1 MERIK
6 VVACGGA
13 RVREADLALRLEG
26 REPDVQLH
34 LAGIGS
40 EAAARVP
47 DALVDALEIAAYAWA
62 ADLAIARP
70 RVSGASSSS
79 RRTVR
84 LVVPVRAPA
93 LFARAEVRE
102 ALRELLGFVT
112 DDDFEI
118 EPVEAK
124 HALPLER
131 RVDRDGGTS
140 LEERTPLDEVVLFSG
155 GNDSTAGALEAM
167 AHAREGVALVT
178 HDLAPRTA
186 ARLASLVERLR
197 GHARP
202 GLAVAHVSAWLQ
214 PRAGLVRERSQGTRA
229 FVWAVLAAI
238 VAHARGARRVSFY
251 ENGVVAFGLPVSAL
265 ALGAHARSPGSS
277 RTAHPRTLLLQ
288 ERLLAALGTPATID
302 DPFLFRTKAEVVGVL
317 RDRGALDLLEHT
329 LSCSRYARGLYAARH
344 CGLCAACIDRRL
356 STLAAGAQ
364 EHDPVAGYETDP
376 LIGARPP
383 GPSRAL
389 AEAYVR
395 ASVELGELGDLGGLG
410 GGSGGDFFARH
421 PDAAEALRLVAAHAR
436 RSVADVAADIVSL
449 HHRHAEEVSSVLDEG
464 IRRHARALRT
474 GRLPKSCL
482 LRVSVPSSAAAPA
495 PAPAAVPSTTPR
507 ERSTRPRAAR
517 APIRIL
523 HLSDFHF
530 SERRGWDQDPVVAAL
545 ARDVSALRRG
555 GAIDLVAITGDL
567 ADRGAPAEYERA
579 RRWLEE
585 ALLPAAGVS
594 VDRLAIVPGNHDV
607 DRGAVNRMVHAL
619 QRDLLR
625 GESEDAIAEV
635 LADPSQRAALLS
647 RHAAFGRFVDALG
660 VPRGEGAPWWSKTF
674 ELQGRRVHVA
684 GLDTAWVSSNDEDK
698 GRLLVSRYQAH
709 AALRD
714 VERAD
719 VAIAL
724 MHHPWDDLAE
734 FDAREVREAVLRRC
748 RLVLRG
754 HLHQAEGRAIHR
766 PDLAALELACGACYA
781 GSKYPNAYHLV
792 ELDLGAQSGV
802 GAASASARVHMRTW
816 DGHDWI
822 ADRNAYRGKAPDGVA
837 TFSLGA

>member
-26 REPDVQLH
+26 REPDVQVH
-34 LAGIGS
+34 LAGLGA

-47 DALVDALEIAAYAWA
+47 DVLVDALEIAAYAWA

-70 RVSGASSSS
+70 RASRAA
-79 RRTVR
+79 RRAIR
-84 LVVPVRAPA
+84 LVVPVREPE
-93 LFARAEVRE
+93 LFARAEVRG
-102 ALRELLGFVT
+102 ALRELLAFVT

-131 RVDRDGGTS
+131 RVDRVDRVGRDGG
-140 LEERTPLDEVVLFSG
+140 EGADRGGGVDERAPLDEVLLFSG
-155 GNDSTAGALEAM
+155 GIDSTAGALEAM
-167 AHAREGVALVT
+167 AHARDGVALVT
-178 HDLAPRTA
+178 HELAPRTA
-186 ARLASLVERLR
+186 ARLASLVDRLR
-197 GHARP
+197 AHARP
-202 GLAVAHVSAWLQ
+202 GLAVSHVSAWLQ

-229 FVWAVLAAI
+229 FLWAVLAAI
-238 VAHARGARRVSFY
+238 VARARGARNTRFY
-251 ENGVVAFGLPVSAL
+251 ENGVVAFGLPFSAQV
-265 ALGAHARSPGSS
+265 LGARAHLAN
-277 RTAHPRTLLLQ
+277 RTAHPRSLAL
-288 ERLLAALGTPATID
+288 EARLFDALGVASSIE
-302 DPFLFRTKAEVVGVL
+302 DPFLFKTKAEVVGVL
-317 RDRGALDLLEHT
+317 RAHGALDLLEQT

-364 EHDPVAGYETDP
+364 AHDPLAGYELDP
-376 LIGARPP
+376 LAGARPP

-395 ASVELGELGDLGGLG
+395 ATLELGEPGALGEQEL
-410 GGSGGDFFARH
+410 FARW
-421 PDAAEALRLVAAHAR
+421 PEAAEAMRLVAAR
-436 RSVADVAADIVSL
+436 TSRSVAAVAADLVEL
-449 HHRHAEEVSSVLDEG
+449 HRRHAEEVSSVLDDG
-464 IRRHARALRT
+464 IRKHARALRT

-482 LRVSVPSSAAAPA
+482 LRISLPSEAPPPALPPVAALPVAAPRA
-495 PAPAAVPSTTPR
+495 RAARPSAVRT
-507 ERSTRPRAAR
+507 AR

-530 SERRGWDQDPVVAAL
+530 AERRGWDQDPVVAAL
-545 ARDVSALRRG
+545 ARDVAALRRQG
-555 GAIDLVAITGDL
+555 TIDLVAITGDL
-567 ADRGAPAEYERA
+567 ADRGAAAEYERA
-579 RRWLEE
+579 RRWLEG

-594 VDRLAIVPGNHDV
+594 VERLAIVPGNHDV
-607 DRGAVNRMVHAL
+607 DRGAVNRMVQAL

-635 LADPSQRAALLS
+635 LADPAQRAAILS
-647 RHAAFGRFVDALG
+647 RHAAFDRFVEALG
-660 VPRGEGAPWWSKTF
+660 APRGEGAPWWSKTF
-674 ELQGRRVHVA
+674 ELQGQRVHVA

-792 ELDLGAQSGV
+792 ELDLGA
-802 GAASASARVHMRTW
+802 ASARVHMRTW

-837 TFSLGA
+837 TFSLGG

>member
-1 MERIK
+1 MNPRGGATERLI
-6 VVACGGA
+6 ACGGA
-13 RVREADLALRLEG
+13 RVREADLALQLDG
-26 REPDVQLH
+26 RAPDVQLH
-34 LAGIGS
+34 LAGLGRD
-40 EAAARVP
+40 AAARVP
-47 DALVDALEIAAYAWA
+47 DVLVDALEIAAYAWA
-62 ADLAIARP
+62 ADLAVARS
-70 RVSGASSSS
+70 RARGAA
-79 RRTVR
+79 RRAIR
-84 LVVPVRAPA
+84 LVVPVRAPE
-93 LFARAEVRE
+93 LFARAEVRG
-102 ALRELLGFVT
+102 ALRDLLGFVT

-131 RVDRDGGTS
+131 RADREGGG
-140 LEERTPLDEVVLFSG
+140 EEHTPLDEVLLFSG
-155 GNDSTAGALEAM
+155 GIDSTAGALEAM
-167 AHAREGVALVT
+167 AHARDGVALVT
-178 HDLAPRTA
+178 HDSAPRTA

-197 GHARP
+197 AHARP
-202 GLAVAHVSAWLQ
+202 GVALSHVSAWLQ
-214 PRAGLVRERSQGTRA
+214 PRAGLVRERSQGSRA
-229 FVWAVLAAI
+229 FLWGVLASI
-238 VAHARGARRVSFY
+238 VAQARGARRVSFY

-265 ALGAHARSPGSS
+265 ALGARALTKG
-277 RTAHPRTLLLQ
+277 TAHPRTLALQ
-288 ERLLAALGTPATID
+288 ARLLEALGVPSKID

-317 RDRGALDLLEHT
+317 RERGALDLLEHT

-364 EHDPVAGYETDP
+364 EHDPIAGYEIDP
-376 LIGARPP
+376 LVGARPP

-389 AEAYVR
+389 AESYVR
-395 ASVELGELGDLGGLG
+395 ALLEMGVELGEHADGA
-410 GGSGGDFFARH
+410 FFARH
-421 PDAAEALRLVAAHAR
+421 PDAAEALRLVAARAQR
-436 RSVADVAADIVSL
+436 KIADVAADIVAL
-449 HHRHAEEVSSVLDEG
+449 HHRHAEEVSSVLDDG

-482 LRVSVPSSAAAPA
+482 LRVSVPSVQPA
-495 PAPAAVPSTTPR
+495 PTAPPAPTALAPRARAA
-507 ERSTRPRAAR
+507 RPRAER
-517 APIRIL
+517 SPIRIL

-545 ARDVSALRRG
+545 ARDVEVLRRQ
-555 GAIDLVAITGDL
+555 GAIDLVAITGDV

-579 RRWLEE
+579 RRWIEG

-607 DRGAVNRMVHAL
+607 DRSAVNRMVQAL
-619 QRDLLR
+619 QRELLR

-635 LADPSQRAALLS
+635 LADPAQRAAILS
-647 RHAAFGRFVDALG
+647 RHAAFDRFVEALG
-660 VPRGEGAPWWSKTF
+660 APRGHGAPWWSATF
-674 ELQGRRVHVA
+674 ELQGERVHVA
-684 GLDTAWVSSNDEDK
+684 GLDTAWVSSSDDDK

-709 AALRD
+709 AALHE

-792 ELDLGAQSGV
+792 ELDLHARP
-802 GAASASARVHMRTW
+802 SAPSMSARVHMRTW

-837 TFSLGA
+837 TFALGA